1 MKTTHDSDT
10 TDKMHQLDAFLVD
23 NRELEALNA
32 RLASFNMFRV
42 LRVERTEI
50 RHSNVLA
57 WLLTPDENHGLGA
70 TFLRRFLSRLLLECD
85 ISGVSLTPAQVEL
98 MNLGDVDVRR
108 EWKKIDILVHS
119 QEHNWC
125 LLIENKIDSK
135 ESKDQ
140 LEKYVKTVHN
150 GMPGCQII
158 PVYLTVEGDD
168 PSETGKDLGFVPLSH
183 SQVLEVAEQI
193 TEQHK
198 TRIPRDAGVFLR
210 HYLDSLR
217 RMTMQDDQLIDLCKT
232 IYRRHREAIDLIV
245 EYGASS
251 RIVEACEEEAANLI
265 DCEFIKTT
273 GSKTWFLPREMGEHE
288 PTLTLTAWQ
297 FLPRHV
303 AVACWF
309 DYLKRS
315 GNLKIV
321 MEVGPISDGALR
333 KRLLKSIETAGIS
346 FWKTKAFKDGAMYTR
361 IGSEIQ
367 KLRTDADGEPD
378 EDPEYIKQ
386 VVRKLWAAMWK
397 EGAKITDVL
406 KHFDW
411 KGKE

>member
-1 MKTTHDSDT
+1 MSTTHDSDT

-23 NRELEALNA
+23 NRELEGLNA
-32 RLASFNMFRV
+32 RLGSFNIFRV

-57 WLLTPDENHGLGA
+57 WLLTPDETHGLGA
-70 TFLRRFLSRLLLECD
+70 TFLRRFLSRLLLESD
-85 ISGVSLTPAQVEL
+85 VSGISLTPAQVEL
-98 MNLGDVDVRR
+98 MNLSDVEVRR
-108 EWKKIDILVHS
+108 EWKNIDILVHS

-135 ESKDQ
+135 ESRDQ
-140 LEKYVKTVHN
+140 LERYVKTVHN
-150 GMPGCQII
+150 DMPGCQII

-168 PSETGKDLGFVPLSH
+168 PSEAGKKLGFVALSH

-198 TRIPRDAGVFLR
+198 TRIPRDASVFLQ

-273 GSKTWFLPREMGEHE
+273 GSRIWFLPREMGEHE

-309 DYLKRS
+309 YHLKKS
-315 GNLKIV
+315 GKLQVV
-321 MEVGPISDGALR
+321 MEVGPVSDGALR
-333 KRLLKSIETAGIS
+333 KRLLRSIQAAGFSFSEKS
-346 FWKTKAFKDGAMYTR
+346 AFKDDAMYTR
-361 IGSEIQ
+361 ITSEIQ
-367 KLRTDADGEPD
+367 KLRTDADGEPE
-378 EDPEYIKQ
+378 EDPDYIKQ
-386 VVRKLWAAMWK
+386 VVRKLWATMWK
-397 EGAKITDVL
+397 EGAKIVDVL
-406 KHFDW
+406 KRFDW

>member
-1 MKTTHDSDT
+1 MKTAHDSDT
-10 TDKMHQLDAFLVD
+10 TKKMRQLDAFLVD

-57 WLLTPDENHGLGA
+57 WLLTPGENHGLGA
-70 TFLRRFLSRLLLECD
+70 TFLRRFLSRLLLEND
-85 ISGVSLTPAQVEL
+85 ISGISLTPAQVEL
-98 MNLGDVDVRR
+98 MNLGDVEVRR
-108 EWKKIDILVHS
+108 EWKNIDILVHS
-119 QEHNWC
+119 QERNWC
-125 LLIENKIDSK
+125 LLIENKIDST

-140 LEKYVKTVHN
+140 LERYVKSVHN
-150 GMPGCQII
+150 GLPGCQII

-168 PSETGKDLGFVPLSH
+168 PSEAAKTLGFVPLSH

-198 TRIPRDAGVFLR
+198 TRIPRDAGVFLQ

-217 RMTMQDDQLIDLCKT
+217 RITMQDDQLMDLCKT

-245 EYGASS
+245 EYGGSS
-251 RIVEACEEEAANLI
+251 RVVEACEEEAANLI

-273 GSKTWFLPREMGEHE
+273 GSRIWFLPLEMGKHE
-288 PTLTLTAWQ
+288 PTITLTAWQ
-297 FLPRHV
+297 FLPRHI
-303 AVACWF
+303 AVTCWF
-309 DYLKRS
+309 FYFKKS
-315 GNLKIV
+315 GKLQV
-321 MEVGPISDGALR
+321 AMEVGPVSDGALR
-333 KRLLKSIETAGIS
+333 KRLLRSIQAAGFS
-346 FWKTKAFKDGAMYTR
+346 FKDIAFKDGAMYTR

-367 KLRTDADGEPD
+367 KLRTNADGEPD
-378 EDPEYIKQ
+378 EDPDYIKQ
-386 VVRKLWAAMWK
+386 VVRKLWTAMWK
-397 EGAKITDVL
+397 EGAKIADVL
-406 KHFDW
+406 KDFDW

>member
-1 MKTTHDSDT
+1 MNPSHDPDT

-32 RLASFNMFRV
+32 RLGSFNIFRV

-57 WLLTPDENHGLGA
+57 WLLTPDETHGLGA
-70 TFLRRFLSRLLLECD
+70 TFLRRFLSRLLLESD
-85 ISGVSLTPAQVEL
+85 VSGISLTPAQVEL
-98 MNLGDVDVRR
+98 MNLSEVDVRR
-108 EWKKIDILVHS
+108 EWKNIDILVHS
-119 QEHNWC
+119 QEHKWC
-125 LLIENKIDSK
+125 LLIENKIGSK
-135 ESKDQ
+135 ESKGQ
-140 LEKYVKTVHN
+140 LERYMEIVHN
-150 GMPGCQII
+150 GMPGCQVI
-158 PVYLTVEGDD
+158 PVFLTVEGDD
-168 PSETGKDLGFVPLSH
+168 ASETGKDLGFVPLSH

-198 TRIPRDAGVFLR
+198 TRIPRDASVFLR

-217 RMTMQDDQLIDLCKT
+217 RITMQDDRLIDLCKT

-245 EYGASS
+245 EYGAST
-251 RIVEACEEEAANLI
+251 RIVEACEEETANLI

-273 GSKTWFLPREMGEHE
+273 GSRIWFLPRLMGEHE
-288 PTLTLTAWQ
+288 PTLPLTAWQ

-309 DYLKRS
+309 IYLKRF
-315 GNLKIV
+315 GGLKIV
-321 MEVGPISDGALR
+321 MEVGPIADGALR
-333 KRLLKSIETAGIS
+333 KRLLISIQRAGFSFSKS
-346 FWKTKAFKDGAMYTR
+346 AFKDGAKYTR
-361 IGSEIQ
+361 IARQIQ

-378 EDPEYIKQ
+378 EDPDYIKQ
-386 VVRKLWAAMWK
+386 VARKLWTAMWK

-406 KHFDW
+406 KRFDW
-411 KGKE
+411 DAKE